1 MSAGTHPVQ
10 GMDEKINILVVDD
23 QPGKL
28 LTYEAMLGE
37 LGENL
42 IKAHSGMEALEH
54 LLKTDVA
61 LVLMDVSMPGMDG
74 FETAQMIH
82 AHPRF
87 QNTPIVFVSAVRVT
101 DLDRLKGYQHGAVD
115 YVSVPVVPQLLR
127 AKVRVFAELHRKT
140 KQLEVL
146 NAQMTVLRDEERR
159 RIARELHD
167 SVGQL
172 LVAISMNS
180 ASVEAESHKLSPEA
194 AKCVCENAAM
204 VQEASKQ
211 IRTISHLLH
220 PPLLDEVGLASALR
234 WYVEG
239 FSERSKIETKLDI
252 PRGFAGLSQ
261 EMELS
266 IFRTVQECLT
276 NIHRHA
282 GSPTAGIR
290 ITQDEASLRMEIEDA
305 GKGIPPEKESALRSS
320 VYGGVG
326 LRGMRER
333 LRQLGGILQVHSN
346 GQGTR
351 VVAVLPV
358 MRATVAPA
366 AQEGSSASASNSGRD
381 GRCVPVK
388 GVVRSASA
396 GPIVPS
402 L

>member
-1 MSAGTHPVQ
+1 
-10 GMDEKINILVVDD
+10 MDEKINILMVDD

-28 LTYEAMLGE
+28 LSYEAMLGE

-54 LLKTDVA
+54 LLKTDIA

-82 AHPRF
+82 EHPRF
-87 QNTPIVFVSAVRVT
+87 QNTPIVFISGIHVT

-115 YVSVPVVPQLLR
+115 YVSVPVVPELLR
-127 AKVRVFAELHRKT
+127 AKVKVFAELHRKT
-140 KQLEVL
+140 QQLEML
-146 NAQMTVLRDEERR
+146 NARMTTLQDEERR

-172 LVAISMNS
+172 LAAISMNS
-180 ASVEAESHKLSPEA
+180 VLVEAESHKLSPEA
-194 AKCVCENAAM
+194 AKRVSENAAM
-204 VQEASKQ
+204 VEEASKQ

-220 PPLLDEVGLASALR
+220 PPLLDEAGLASALH

-239 FSERSKIETKLDI
+239 FSERSKIDAKLDI
-252 PRGFAGLSQ
+252 PQNFAGLSK

-266 IFRTVQECLT
+266 IFRVVQECLT

-290 ITQDEASLRMEIEDA
+290 ITQDEACLRVEIEDA
-305 GKGIPPEKESALRSS
+305 GKGIPPEKQSAFGSS
-320 VYGGVG
+320 AHTGVG

-333 LRQLGGILQVHSN
+333 LRQLGGTLQIQSN
-346 GQGTR
+346 GHGTR
-351 VVAVLPV
+351 VTAILPV
-358 MRATVAPA
+358 ARTPVVAPSEVVGSGPSEALGGTVACLSRIRTKFAPSEVLA
-366 AQEGSSASASNSGRD
+366 PNKKE
-381 GRCVPVK
+381 
-388 GVVRSASA
+388 RSAN
-396 GPIVPS
+396 
-402 L
+402 

>member
-1 MSAGTHPVQ
+1 MSAGTHTIQ
-10 GMDEKINILVVDD
+10 GMAEKINILMVDD

-28 LTYEAMLGE
+28 LSYEAMLSE

-54 LLKTDVA
+54 LLKTNIA

-74 FETAQMIH
+74 FETSQMIH
-82 AHPRF
+82 EHPRF
-87 QNTPIVFVSAVRVT
+87 QNTPIIFVSGIHVT

-115 YVSVPVVPQLLR
+115 YVSVPVVPELLR

-140 KQLEVL
+140 QQLEML
-146 NAQMTVLRDEERR
+146 NARMTVLQEEERR

-172 LVAISMNS
+172 LAAISMNS
-180 ASVEAESHKLSPEA
+180 VLVEAESYKLTPDA
-194 AKCVCENAAM
+194 AQRISENAAM

-220 PPLLDEVGLASALR
+220 PPLLDEVGLASALQ

-239 FSERSKIETKLDI
+239 FSERSKIDARLDI
-252 PRGFAGLSQ
+252 PRELAGLSK

-266 IFRTVQECLT
+266 IFRVVQECLT

-282 GSPTAGIR
+282 RSSTAGIR
-290 ITQDEASLRMEIEDA
+290 IVQDDACLRVEIEDA
-305 GKGIPPEKESALRSS
+305 GKGIPLEKRSTFGSSAHI
-320 VYGGVG
+320 GVG

-333 LRQLGGILQVHSN
+333 LRQLGGTLQVQSN
-346 GQGTR
+346 SPGTR
-351 VVAVLPV
+351 VTAILPV
-358 MRATVAPA
+358 LRDTAAPSGQEVSRVA
-366 AQEGSSASASNSGRD
+366 
-381 GRCVPVK
+381 
-388 GVVRSASA
+388 
-396 GPIVPS
+396 
-402 L
+402 LT